1 MKKLVFAVFTVLIS
15 VSATYSQSARQTV
28 ERFFDAFNQ
37 KDTAA
42 LHNLCLMPFA
52 LQTVYIH
59 KADTLTETATLAQLL
74 GYVASEKALFE
85 ERILDV
91 QIKDD
96 GLVAQAFVPY
106 TFLLNHEPL
115 HCGTN
120 ALVLVKSE
128 GKWKI
133 SSITDSRRKC
143 PEAPTEESV
152 EQGIHQIMDAWHKA
166 AAEAKFDTYFGM
178 THSSFVFLG
187 TDSSERWTRQEFME
201 YCRPHFNK
209 GKAWSFTAENRFI
222 HFNEARNT
230 VWIDEKL
237 STQMGPCRGTGV
249 LVKQNEKWL
258 LTHYSLT
265 VLVPNEKMKTYLK
278 NVWGRK

>member
-1 MKKLVFAVFTVLIS
+1 MKKLVIAGFTVLNS
-15 VSATYSQSARQTV
+15 VSFVYSQSARQTV

-37 KDTAA
+37 KDTAT
-42 LHNLCLMPFA
+42 LHNLCIIPFA
-52 LQTVYIH
+52 LQTIYIH
-59 KADTLTETATLAQLL
+59 KGDTLTETATLNQLL

-106 TFLLNHEPL
+106 TFLLNREPL

-120 ALVLVKSE
+120 VLVLVKVE

-133 SSITDSRRKC
+133 SGITDSRRTC
-143 PEAPTEESV
+143 GEAPTEESV
-152 EQGIHQIMDAWHKA
+152 EQGIHQKMDAWHKA

-178 THSSFVFLG
+178 THPSFVFLG
-187 TDSSERWTRQEFME
+187 TDSSERWTRPEFME

-222 HFNEARNT
+222 GFNEAHN
-230 VWIDEKL
+230 VAWIDEKL

-249 LVKQNEKWL
+249 LVLDNGTWL
-258 LTHYSLT
+258 LKHYSLT

-278 NVWGRK
+278 KIWGK